1 MPFKLYA
8 KIISTKLQVSRI
20 KTSFLE
26 IITSSLW
33 FISKNIIQKLWV
45 NSSWMS
51 CIWTWTE
58 NQLISRMKKFKRRR
72 CSSTIRTWEPVRK
85 KEFHTSPWSLLW
97 SFWMDNTT
105 MMKMMMKFSSTLNQS
120 QLKGLKWM
128 SISFKKQMKNRY
140 INLRTSSRWSKLLKS
155 QKKLKMKSQRVFE
168 KNSKFLRT
176 LTNLTLILTSLESKT
191 TLKESFDQ
199 FGVAK
204 KSSLMF

>member
-33 FISKNIIQKLWV
+33 FISKNTIQKLSA